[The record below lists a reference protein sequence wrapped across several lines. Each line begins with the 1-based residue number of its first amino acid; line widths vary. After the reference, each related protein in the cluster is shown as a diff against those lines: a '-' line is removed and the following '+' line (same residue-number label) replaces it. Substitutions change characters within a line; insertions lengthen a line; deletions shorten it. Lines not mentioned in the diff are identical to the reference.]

1 MNVSDAHQRLNK
13 FSRLILRG
21 LLYLLPLLLIS
32 QLVGQPELDDQYPV
46 KGARV
51 FSAKIFKL
59 QNHTRSGLGDLI
71 PPALAL
77 GSGIFTAWF
86 YLCFIILPRPYEV
99 IRSPLV
105 GRHSSRAPPHAV
117 V

>member
-1 MNVSDAHQRLNK
+1 MTVPGVDQRLNK
-13 FSRLILRG
+13 FLRMILRS

-32 QLVGQPELDDQYPV
+32 QLVRQPELDGQYPV
-46 KGARV
+46 KGGRV

-77 GSGIFTAWF
+77 GSGIFT
-86 YLCFIILPRPYEV
+86 
-99 IRSPLV
+99 
-105 GRHSSRAPPHAV
+105 
-117 V
+117 